1 MIVAVSPRRLDVQP
15 GHPQQLEVT
24 VSNTGDVIAGFT
36 LRLLGAD
43 PGWVHTTDQS
53 FSLFP
58 DETRTAHVEITVPHG
73 IVAGERRVA
82 VQVRELT
89 PPEGSAIEEVILV
102 VPEAPAVQMQSDP
115 MAIHAGRKGR
125 FSLLVDNTG
134 NTTVTGVL
142 AGVDAERKV
151 RYRFTPP
158 RIELAPGEHTV
169 VDLRV
174 KARPPLLGSP
184 VVRVLD
190 LHLDD
195 PARPLVPAPREPSEE
210 ERRLTI
216 GRRKKTPAPAPERDT
231 PPLANATFIQKPAIG
246 RGLVSLVG
254 LLGAITVFAIVITV
268 ALSRLVGQSAADR
281 NLALEIASARD
292 SSSTTGTSSLAGT
305 VRYLTSGQ
313 GVPSVTVT
321 VYAADDTA
329 TPLATTATDAKGA
342 YRIGQLAAGDYK
354 LTYRGAGFTQVWYPE
369 ALDPSDASTIT
380 LAANHDVASLDASLG
395 GVPATISGTVKGD
408 SVAGA
413 TLTLRTP
420 GAGTTTS
427 GITAGGAPGTTTTG
441 PVITAPPGSTTPAS
455 YSLAARKSSTPPNEP
470 GATVAPPTAGAV
482 VKTATIGDD
491 GTFSLAGVP
500 SPGVYEIDVSKDG
513 YATSSQLIDVGAGET
528 RSDLNIVLRQGDGA
542 ITGTVSDTAGGVSG
556 ATLTATA
563 GSVTVATASLDG
575 DQAGQFALRGL
586 PTPGRYTLVIS
597 KDGYATETVDVSLA
611 SGQSLTSQAFR
622 LERSTGS
629 LQGQVLMATN
639 GQPGSGVGVSVTDGG
654 TTIQTATQPSGAW
667 RVDGLPLP
675 GTYTLTFFRSDLASH
690 TLSVSLDETGAIT
703 AESQGDGITASSV
716 TVRMRSSTAVLYGT
730 VTQATGAG
738 STGSGEAVVT
748 VTSGSSTYTITT
760 ASLPAASAGSYQMA
774 GLKPG
779 TYTVSVS
786 KSGVRPVSTIVT
798 LSAGGRTEYSPA
810 LQQAA
815 SVSGTVACKS
825 CDGGTNGWIVEIY
838 KASDYPTTVTQ
849 TATLGAGGTF
859 RFADLDAP
867 TSYVVQVRKT
877 AGGTPVGSTT
887 FQLEPSQQLTGL
899 KVVVP

>member
-1 MIVAVSPRRLDVQP
+1 MIVEVSPRRLDVRP
-15 GHPQQLEVT
+15 GYAEQLEVT

-43 PGWVHTTDQS
+43 PGWVHTTDQA

-58 DETRTAHVEITVPHG
+58 DETRTVQVQITVPHG

-89 PPEGSAIEEVILV
+89 PPEGSAIEEVVLV
-102 VPEAPAVQMQSDP
+102 VPEAPSVQLQTDP
-115 MAIHAGRKGR
+115 MAIHTGRRGR

-134 NTTVTGVL
+134 NTTVAGVL

-151 RYRFTPP
+151 RYRFNPP
-158 RIELAPGEHTV
+158 TLDLAPGEHTV

-184 VVRVLD
+184 VVRVID

-195 PARPLVPAPREPSEE
+195 PGKPLIPAPREPSESE
-210 ERRLTI
+210 KRLTI
-216 GRRKKTPAPAPERDT
+216 GKKKAPQPVPERDT
-231 PPLANATFIQKPAIG
+231 PPLANATFIQKATIG

-292 SSSTTGTSSLAGT
+292 SSATTGTSSLAGT

-321 VYAADDTA
+321 VYAATDAA

-342 YRIGQLAAGDYK
+342 YRIGQLAAGDYL
-354 LTYRGAGFTQVWYPE
+354 LTYRGAGFTQLWYPQ
-369 ALDPSDASTIT
+369 ALDPKDATAIT
-380 LAANHDVASLDASLG
+380 LGDNHDMSSLDVSLG
-395 GVPATISGTVKGD
+395 GVPATITGTVKGD

-420 GAGTTTS
+420 APGATTS
-427 GITAGGAPGTTTTG
+427 GPSIN
-441 PVITAPPGSTTPAS
+441 APPGSTTPAS
-455 YSLAARKSSTPPNEP
+455 YSLAGRTSPTAATSAAAG
-470 GATVAPPTAGAV
+470 GAVAPPTAGAV
-482 VKTATIGDD
+482 VKTVTIGDD
-491 GTFSLAGVP
+491 GTFSLDGVP
-500 SPGVYEIDVSKDG
+500 SPSVYEIDVSKDG

-542 ITGTVSDTAGGVSG
+542 ITGSVVDAAGGVAG

-563 GSVTVATASLDG
+563 GSTTVTTASLDG
-575 DQAGQFALRGL
+575 DQAGQFAVRGL
-586 PTPGRYTLVIS
+586 PTPGRYTVVIS
-597 KDGYATETVDVSLA
+597 KDGYATQTVDVTLA
-611 SGQSLTSQAFR
+611 AGQSLTDQTFR
-622 LERSTGS
+622 LDRSTGS
-629 LQGQVLMATN
+629 LQGQVLMAGS
-639 GQPGSGVGVSVTDGG
+639 GQPGSGVGVSVTDGS
-654 TTIQTATQPSGAW
+654 TTIQTATEPSGAW
-667 RVDGLPLP
+667 RIDGLPLP

-690 TLSVSLDETGAIT
+690 TLSVSLDASGAIT
-703 AESQGDGITASSV
+703 AESQGDGITATSI
-716 TVRMRSSTAVLYGT
+716 TVQMHSSTAVLAGT
-730 VTQATGAG
+730 VSQVAGSGSVGAG
-738 STGSGEAVVT
+738 EALVT

-760 ASLPAASAGSYQMA
+760 ASLPAASAGAYEVA

-779 TYTVSVS
+779 TYTVSVT
-786 KSGVRPVSTIVT
+786 KSGVRSVSTIVT
-798 LSAGGRTEYSPA
+798 LTAGSRTPYSPT

-815 SVSGTVACKS
+815 SVSGTVKCAPNAAS
-825 CDGGTNGWIVEIY
+825 CADGTTGWIVEIY
-838 KASDYPTTVTQ
+838 KASDYPSTVAQ
-849 TATLGAGGTF
+849 TARLGSDGTF
-859 RFADLDAP
+859 EFKDLDAP
-867 TSYVVQVRKT
+867 TAYVVQVRPSVT
-877 AGGTPVGSTT
+877 DSPVASTT
-887 FQLEPSQQLTGL
+887 LQLDPSQQLTGVTVQV
-899 KVVVP
+899 KQ